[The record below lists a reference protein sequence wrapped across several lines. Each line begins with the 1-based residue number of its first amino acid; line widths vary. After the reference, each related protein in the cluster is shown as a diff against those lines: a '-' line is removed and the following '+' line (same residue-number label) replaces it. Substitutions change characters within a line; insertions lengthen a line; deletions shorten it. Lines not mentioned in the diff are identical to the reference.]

1 MVEQV
6 GNILDWRVSCPYS
19 EADHC
24 WDVEGFKRATESN
37 RGHGRCIFAWARD
50 ETNNRNNEYKK
61 RFRGA
66 ANHGLASGA
75 PMTASLVAGT
85 NKRQPPRTDLRFIS
99 QSFFRKSPAPPLR
112 LEIVQDNL
120 SQTKYTPTDN
130 KRRPTVENR
139 STCLR
144 IRER

>member
-6 GNILDWRVSCPYS
+6 RDILDGGVSCLYS

-24 WDVEGFKRATESN
+24 WDVEGPKRATESN
-37 RGHGRCIFAWARD
+37 RGHGRYIFAWARD

-99 QSFFRKSPAPPLR
+99 QSFFRNHLRHPYDRKSSR
-112 LEIVQDNL
+112 TT
-120 SQTKYTPTDN
+120 S
-130 KRRPTVENR
+130 RRP
-139 STCLR
+139 STLIPTTKDARLLR
-144 IRER
+144 TDQHA